1 MAQNRMNEV
10 CRGKVTSQRFIRLL
24 DFFSKVWTNP
34 PPSPPLWL
42 LSLGT
47 KKGFMPC
54 ICDSGSNSAKLLM
67 TTVKNNQP
75 PLIRQKKIQ
84 RKKMKTVNLAEGIF
98 SRPWKKNKE
107 RKLNTIFRGSGP
119 TNRLASVK

>member
-1 MAQNRMNEV
+1 VAPPISLTNWQMAQNRMNEV

-84 RKKMKTVNLAEGIF
+84 RKKMKTVTLLRASLADL
-98 SRPWKKNKE
+98 RKKTKKE
-107 RKLNTIFRGSGP
+107 N
-119 TNRLASVK
+119 